1 MALAWLT
8 GGQRGQ
14 RLQVELLEDRA
25 LPAIT
30 VSGASA
36 QQLVQNLVG
45 VGVKVSNVS
54 FTGAAVAAGTF
65 TGGTSAVGFDSGII
79 LSSGKAAD
87 VAPPESFFADT
98 TNGTPGD
105 AQLAALAGVT
115 LAETFDAAVLQFDFV
130 PKGKTLTFNYVFGSE
145 EYPDFA
151 PPNDTTF
158 NDAFGFFLN
167 GSNVALLP
175 NGQPVSVNN
184 VNVVTNTQFFI
195 NNAANGMDL
204 GPQVRDTS
212 LDGLTTVL
220 TVTANVNPGV
230 SNHIKLAICDTGDA
244 AFDSDVFL
252 KAGSFSAGT
261 FLGKVFYPFR
271 YIYDPRTLT
280 YRGNLTAL
288 NTDTDPALGPFYFIL
303 PKLPPGVKL
312 VNASGISKS
321 GAPFVTANVGVLPPG
336 KSVRVQLVFS
346 NPLRQPLSTFLF
358 GFQVQVAQGATP
370 P

>member
-8 GGQRGQ
+8 GGQCGR

-25 LPAIT
+25 LPTISVTQA
-30 VSGASA
+30 GAA
-36 QQLVQNLVG
+36 QLVQNLVG
-45 VGVKVSNVS
+45 VGVKVSNIS
-54 FTGAAVAAGTF
+54 YTGAAVAAGTF

-79 LSSGKAAD
+79 LSTGKAVD
-87 VAPPESFFADT
+87 VAPPESFFASTD
-98 TNGTPGD
+98 NGQPGD

-151 PPNDTTF
+151 PPNSSTF

-167 GSNVALLP
+167 GKNVALLP
-175 NGQPVSVNN
+175 NGQAVSVNT

-204 GPQVRDTS
+204 GPQIRDTS

-220 TVTANVNPGV
+220 TVTAAVNPGV
-230 SNHIKLAICDTGDA
+230 TNHIKLGICDTGDGV
-244 AFDSDVFL
+244 FDSDVFI
-252 KAGSFSAGT
+252 KGGSFNAGA
-261 FLGKVFYPFR
+261 FVGKVFYPFR
-271 YIYDPRTLT
+271 YVFDPKTLT

-288 NTDTDPALGPFYFIL
+288 NTDSDPALGPFYFVL
-303 PKLPPGVKL
+303 PKLPPGVTL
-312 VNASGISKS
+312 VNASGFSKT
-321 GAPFVTANVGVLPPG
+321 GAPFVKANISLLASG
-336 KSVRVQLVFS
+336 KSVRVPLVFS
-346 NPLRQPLSTFLF
+346 NPLRVPLSTFLF
-358 GFQVQVAQGATP
+358 GFEVDVAQGATP

>member
-1 MALAWLT
+1 MALARLT
-8 GGQRGQ
+8 DGQRGR

-25 LPAIT
+25 LPTIA
-30 VSGASA
+30 VSGATA

-54 FTGAAVAAGTF
+54 FTGAGVAAGTF

-79 LSSGKAAD
+79 LSSGKATD
-87 VAPPESFFADT
+87 VAPPESFFAST
-98 TNGTPGD
+98 ANGTPGD

-115 LAETFDAAVLQFDFV
+115 LAETFDAASLEFDFV
-130 PKGKTLTFNYVFGSE
+130 PKGSTLTFNYVFGSE

-151 PPNDTTF
+151 PPNSSTF
-158 NDAFGFFLN
+158 NDVFGFFLN
-167 GSNVALLP
+167 GTNVALLP
-175 NGQPVSVNN
+175 NGQAVSVNN
-184 VNVVTNTQFFI
+184 VNVVTNSQFFV

-204 GPQVRDTS
+204 GPQIRDTS

-220 TVTANVNPGV
+220 TVTAHVNPGV

-244 AFDSDVFL
+244 VFDSDVFIQG
-252 KAGSFSAGT
+252 GSFNAGA

-271 YIYDPRTLT
+271 YVFDAKTQT

-288 NTDTDPALGPFYFIL
+288 NTDTDPALGPFFFVL
-303 PKLPPGVKL
+303 PKLPKGVTL
-312 VNASGISKS
+312 VNASGTTSA
-321 GAPFVTANVGVLPPG
+321 GAPFVRVNVGLLPPG
-336 KSVRVQLVFS
+336 KSVRVPLVFS
-346 NPLRQPLSTFLF
+346 NPLRKPLSTFFF
-358 GFQVQVAQGATP
+358 GFQVLVAQGANP